1 MLAPHGGR
9 RGWPEPGRFSSATGT
24 HEEAASGTA
33 RRSPR
38 GKRRPAWVAARLDG
52 QPWDAHALVA
62 GHAGLTRGEEM
73 PVDTASRESGRGPS
87 LVGAAR
93 AAEPRGDPPA
103 ALAQGAEV
111 PGRSFMPCFLETT
124 TFSGAPSTILPSSSS
139 LHFWPRGWPGP
150 PLRPSGSS
158 RGRQATPIENIF
170 PSVMHRVFGRPK

>member
-73 PVDTASRESGRGPS
+73 PVDTASRRR
-87 LVGAAR
+87 GAAS
-93 AAEPRGDPPA
+93 PA
-103 ALAQGAEV
+103 ANQPGTDPHPQARWASQERRYSQGWAL
-111 PGRSFMPCFLETT
+111 RD
-124 TFSGAPSTILPSSSS
+124 
-139 LHFWPRGWPGP
+139 RGE
-150 PLRPSGSS
+150 SS
-158 RGRQATPIENIF
+158 R
-170 PSVMHRVFGRPK
+170 SVSR